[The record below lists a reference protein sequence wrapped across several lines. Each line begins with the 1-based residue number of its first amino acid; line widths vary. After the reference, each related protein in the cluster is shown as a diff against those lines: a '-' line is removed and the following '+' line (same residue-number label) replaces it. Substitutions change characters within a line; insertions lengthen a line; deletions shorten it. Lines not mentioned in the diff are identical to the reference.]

1 LSLFS
6 GDTCAGRAKIA
17 ATLSLLGL
25 LLATVPFQPGLAG
38 TASAAVNSPVSA
50 PSLALGFS
58 PSSLSPVSGG
68 VPVYTTGETIWA
80 ESAYNYSVTLSL
92 TSAPLPNGAP
102 GAVVATKPLDPEAVT
117 PLYTFTPADTD
128 GVWNITLA
136 STQGSAVIP
145 VRFVN
150 LVNNRPVSLGPI
162 QYSLE
167 GANLSISA
175 QASLGNSYD
184 QEVCAAGSTP
194 EPALTLSLPRDMGD
208 LGSIAL
214 TPGNPFG
221 ITVLGVLNKPLS
233 FWFELY
239 HPYAVDTTATSNL
252 VADNLMAAQSQPF
265 DVVSNGPANT
275 VLTWNTPLRAGRYD
289 LRAFFQNSTS
299 LDVFQSRVLI
309 LSDSSWISLSSTCLP
324 QTIQSPD
331 VSYSA
336 NLTSGL
342 ADWPRTLYVMYRT
355 FGVEAVNSY
364 PVKANLSSVNFVASP
379 WGKPLQ
385 NGRVSVSPSG
395 GVLQTSQ
402 EGGSLFVLA
411 SQYPVHL
418 NYSLDIGGVHIA
430 QGSVTIDGSYS
441 TQNIEVSTAELTVQV
456 LSDQSSPIILEVTG
470 SQGANVT
477 ARTVESSRT
486 ASLFL
491 PAGSYTVTALQA
503 GQSESAR
510 VGLTDGLASAVTLNF
525 NATPSLEIIL
535 VVTAAVAAVANVLIW
550 TLRSRSLSSRMAG
563 ASKRG
568 ARTGAHA

>member
-1 LSLFS
+1 MSPFS
-6 GDTCAGRAKIA
+6 GDTCAGRARIA

-25 LLATVPFQPGLAG
+25 LLGLLLAAVPLQPGLAG
-38 TASAAVNSPVSA
+38 TASAAANSPGSA
-50 PSLALGFS
+50 PSLSLGFS

-68 VPVYTTGETIWA
+68 IPVYTTGETIWA

-92 TSAPLPNGAP
+92 TSAPLPDGAP
-102 GAVVATKPLDPEAVT
+102 GAVVATKPLDPAAVT

-150 LVNNRPVSLGPI
+150 LVNDRPVSLGPI
-162 QYSLE
+162 EYSLE

-175 QASLGNSYD
+175 QANLGNSYD

-194 EPALTLSLPRDMGD
+194 EPPVTLSLPRDMGD

-239 HPYAVDTTATSNL
+239 HPYALDTTATSNL

-289 LRAFFQNSTS
+289 LRTFFQNSTS
-299 LDVFQSRVLI
+299 LEVFQSRVLI
-309 LSDSSWISLSSTCLP
+309 LNDSSWISLSSTCLP
-324 QTIQSPD
+324 HTIQSSD

-336 NLTSGL
+336 NLTSGQ

-364 PVKANLSSVNFVASP
+364 PVRANLSSVNFIASP

-385 NGRVSVSPSG
+385 DGKVSVSPSG

-411 SQYPVHL
+411 SQYPFRL
-418 NYSLDIGGVHIA
+418 NYSLDIGAQVA
-430 QGSVTIDGSYS
+430 LTQGSVTVEGSYS
-441 TQNIEVSTAELTVQV
+441 TQNIEVSTAELNVHV
-456 LSDQSSPIILEVTG
+456 LGEQSSPITLEVTG
-470 SQGANVT
+470 SQGASIT
-477 ARTVESSRT
+477 AATVERNQT
-486 ASLFL
+486 VSLFL

-503 GQSESAR
+503 GGSESAK

-525 NATPSLEIIL
+525 NAIPSLEIIL
-535 VVTAAVAAVANVLIW
+535 VVTAAIAAVANVIVW
-550 TLRSRSLSSRMAG
+550 SSRRRSVSSRLARH
-563 ASKRG
+563 SKE
-568 ARTGAHA
+568 

>member
-6 GDTCAGRAKIA
+6 GDTCAGRGRVA

-25 LLATVPFQPGLAG
+25 LLAASTFQPGLAG
-38 TASAAVNSPVSA
+38 TASAAPNSPVSGL
-50 PSLALGFS
+50 SISLGFG

-68 VPVYTTGETIWA
+68 IPVYTTGETIWA

-92 TSAPLPNGAP
+92 TSPPLSDGSP
-102 GAVVATKPLDPEAVT
+102 GAVVATKPLDPEAAA
-117 PLYTFTPADTD
+117 PLYTFAPADTD

-136 STQGSAVIP
+136 SAQGSATIP

-150 LVNNRPVSLGPI
+150 LVNHRPVSLGPI

-175 QASLGNSYD
+175 QADLGSSYE
-184 QEVCAAGSTP
+184 QEVCAAGSVP
-194 EPALTLSLPRDMGD
+194 RPAVTLSLPRDMGD
-208 LGSIAL
+208 SGSIAL
-214 TPGNPFG
+214 TPGNPVG

-239 HPYAVDTTATSNL
+239 HPYALDTTATSNL
-252 VADNLMAAQSQPF
+252 VADNVMAAQSQPF
-265 DVVSNGPANT
+265 DVISQGPSST
-275 VLTWNTPLRAGRYD
+275 VLAWNTPLRAGRYD
-289 LRAFFQNSTS
+289 LRAYFQNSTS
-299 LDVFQSRVLI
+299 LEVFQTRVLI
-309 LSDSSWISLSSTCLP
+309 LNDSSWISLSSTCSP
-324 QTIQSPD
+324 RAIQSSD

-336 NLTSGL
+336 NLAGGQ

-364 PVKANLSSVNFVASP
+364 PLKANLSSVNFVASP

-385 NGRVSVSPSG
+385 DGKASVSSSSG
-395 GVLQTSQ
+395 VIQTSQ

-418 NYSLDIGGVHIA
+418 NYSLDIGGVVDLA
-430 QGSVTIDGSYS
+430 QASVTIDGSYS
-441 TQNIEVSTAELTVQV
+441 TQNVEVSSAELTVHV
-456 LSDQSSPIILEVTG
+456 LSDQSPPITLAVTG
-470 SQGANVT
+470 SQGANIAPSPVQGGQ
-477 ARTVESSRT
+477 T

-491 PAGSYTVTALQA
+491 PTGSYTVTGLQA
-503 GQSESAR
+503 GESESAK
-510 VGLTDGLASAVTLNF
+510 VGLTDGLATSVTLNF
-525 NATPSLEIIL
+525 NAIPSLEIIL
-535 VVTAAVAAVANVLIW
+535 VVTAAIAAVANVLIW
-550 TLRSRSLSSRMAG
+550 TLRSRSLRSRMAG

-568 ARTGAHA
+568 